1 MNKARRNEIQK
12 CIDELEDIK
21 SRLESVRDDEYEA
34 YNNLPEGLMYSEKG
48 DTMQEYIDDLDSE
61 IGNLEYT
68 ISNLQD
74 IVER

>member
-12 CIDELEDIK
+12 CIDDLEVIK
-21 SRLESVRDDEYEA
+21 IRLEYVRDDEEEA
-34 YNNLPEGLMYSEKG
+34 FNNLPEGLMYSEKG

-61 IGNLEYT
+61 IGNLEDT